1 MEKYKQ
7 NTKIFVWLFQVS
19 FQYKGKLFLMMILHL
34 LISGCSLV
42 VPMYFKLFI
51 DFIIPSQDIF
61 LFITFLALI
70 FVIISIIPLLNKAR
84 EVCISTIILNSIKNI
99 QLQTLKKQRYLG
111 FDYFDKKP
119 VSEQLSMYSGDID
132 YINNIYDV
140 LFRTVFARFFTLS
153 IALIIIMIVDYAMF
167 LFILLVIVLYLL
179 AGLPFEKRK
188 AEADKK
194 IAKSRKE
201 YNTVTYETIASI
213 PTVRSY
219 NSQDWVK
226 KKFVKFLT
234 SFNHNFIKGIMV
246 GFHTGSARQ
255 MILLIG
261 RIIVLIISFL
271 RIKNGVIILS
281 DFILINTYY
290 FLCFSNLTEMS
301 SRIVDMFSYL
311 HHAKFIIDFLDN
323 EATVIE
329 PQKPINHTISGEI
342 EFRNVNFQY
351 STDKQILKNVDFKI
365 YKGERMA
372 LVGKSGSGKS
382 TITKL
387 IARFYDP
394 SSGEILIDGLSNKLY
409 SFENLRESIGFIFQD
424 PFIYSMSVKDNILFG
439 RPEATL
445 DEVIDAAKKAMADE
459 FISQLKDGY
468 NTILGKRGYD
478 LSSGQKQRI
487 AIARIMLKNP
497 NIIILDEATSNLD
510 NINEMYIRKMFE
522 TYFSDKTLIVIA
534 HRFSTIAGFKQ
545 ILVMDNG
552 VIVERGS
559 YDDLIENKCE
569 FYNLYKYQ
577 NDNMEDLSC

>member
-7 NTKIFVWLFQVS
+7 NARIFSWLFQVS
-19 FQYKGKLFLMMILHL
+19 FRYKGKLLLMMFLHL

-51 DFIIPSQDIF
+51 DFIIPSKNMF
-61 LFITFLALI
+61 LFAVFLGLI
-70 FVIISIIPLLNKAR
+70 FAVISIIPLLNKAR
-84 EVCISTIILNSIKNI
+84 EICISTIILNSIKNI
-99 QLQTLKKQRYLG
+99 QLQTLKKQRELG

-140 LFRTVFARFFTLS
+140 LFRTVFAKFFTLS
-153 IALIIIMIVDYAMF
+153 IALIIILIVDYTMF
-167 LFILLVIVLYLL
+167 LFILFIIILYLL

-219 NSQDWVK
+219 NSQIWVV
-226 KKFVKFLT
+226 KKFVKYLT

-246 GFHTGSARQ
+246 GFYTGSARQ
-255 MILLIG
+255 IILLVG

-271 RIKNGVIILS
+271 RIKSGSIILS
-281 DFILINTYY
+281 DFILVNTYY

-323 EATVIE
+323 EATIVE
-329 PQKPINHTISGEI
+329 PKQPINNIISGKI
-342 EFRNVNFQY
+342 EFRNINFQY
-351 STDKQILKNVDFKI
+351 NTDKQILKNINFTI
-365 YKGERMA
+365 NKGERLA

-382 TITKL
+382 TIIKL

-394 SSGEILIDGLSNKLY
+394 YSGEILIDDISNKMY

-439 RPEATL
+439 RPDATL
-445 DEVIDAAKKAMADE
+445 NEVIDASKKAMADE
-459 FISQLKDGY
+459 FITQLKDGY
-468 NTILGKRGYD
+468 ETVLGKRGYD
-478 LSSGQKQRI
+478 LSSGQKQRL

-497 NIIILDEATSNLD
+497 NVIILDEATSNLD
-510 NINEMYIRKMFE
+510 NINEMYIKKMFE
-522 TYFSDKTLIVIA
+522 TYFVDKTLIVIA
-534 HRFSTIAGFKQ
+534 HRFSIIAGLKK
-545 ILVMDNG
+545 ILVIDDG

-559 YDDLIENKCE
+559 YDELIEKRCE

-577 NDNMEDLSC
+577 NDDTRRE